1 MTEPVPTARLN
12 YRITASA
19 FANEVI
25 VGDEPSSFTTHL
37 PFEVRQG
44 DLLIAHVHATLFH
57 VRTAE
62 RFGVPPSELFDSVN
76 QEAHELF
83 CAIFDE
89 EAGCIRGDLAE
100 PSDFRDVLYIES
112 VKVIP
117 SRRGRKLA
125 LHVLERV
132 RDMFGGG
139 CAVLALKAYPLTLD
153 KSKYQDAIN
162 HEVFATPFAAKG
174 DAAKAKLRAY
184 WSQLGFERVDDTD
197 FMVFDMSE
205 EPPAIPP
212 AI

>member
-1 MTEPVPTARLN
+1 MTEPVPTALLN

-25 VGDEPSSFTTHL
+25 VGDEPSSFATHL

-44 DLLIAHVHATLFH
+44 DLLIARVHATLFH

-62 RFGVPPSELFDSVN
+62 RFDVPPSEVFDSVN

-125 LHVLERV
+125 LHIIERV

-139 CAVLALKAYPLTLD
+139 CAVLALKAIRSRSTSRSTPTR
-153 KSKYQDAIN
+153 SITRSSP
-162 HEVFATPFAAKG
+162 HRSRRRAT
-174 DAAKAKLRAY
+174 RRRR
-184 WSQLGFERVDDTD
+184 S
-197 FMVFDMSE
+197 SE
-205 EPPAIPP
+205 PTGASSASSGWTTPTSWCST
-212 AI
+212 